1 MFYYI
6 LIVKLPH
13 TTVYCHHKLYLQK
26 YTLDSNVRLFKIVF
40 LKTTIIHEK
49 ILKWFKGIKTYTFE

>member
-13 TTVYCHHKLYLQK
+13 TTVYCHLEVYLQK
-26 YTLDSNVRLFKIVF
+26 YTLDSNVLHLRLFKIVF
-40 LKTTIIHEK
+40 LKTTIKHEK
-49 ILKWFKGIKTYTFE
+49 ILKWF